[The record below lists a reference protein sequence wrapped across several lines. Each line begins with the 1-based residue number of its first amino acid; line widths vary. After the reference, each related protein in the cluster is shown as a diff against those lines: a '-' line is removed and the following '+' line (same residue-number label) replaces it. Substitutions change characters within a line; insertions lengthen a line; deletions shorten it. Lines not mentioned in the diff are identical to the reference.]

1 MMASRPLALVTGA
14 SSGIGRALA
23 ELLAREGHD
32 LVVVA
37 RRRDR
42 LEALAAQLAEWDAKV
57 EVVIA
62 DLTDAADLARVAG
75 RAAETG
81 PALLVN
87 NAGFSGYGPFS
98 EIDPD
103 VMRGVIAIH
112 VTAPVTLA
120 RAVLPGM
127 VTRGAG
133 AIVNV
138 ASLLSLSGPLRL
150 GMAGRA
156 TYAAAKSFQ
165 LVFTQSLAGEL
176 EGTGVHVM
184 VCLPGMVESEF
195 HGGRALAGRPGR
207 AAAHERRGLRPGD
220 RGRPRAGRGRLRARA
235 RRRGGRLCAVP
246 RAAAGDPRRRQPERA
261 TGGALRGR
269 RPGSRGPHAAAGT
282 RAVAAASSRPSRR
295 RIFSH
300 NPGPVASPRR
310 RSSRQLAACSTST
323 RRLLRLRVV
332 ICSSQRSRVTP
343 RLPQPIR

>member
-1 MMASRPLALVTGA
+1 MMAARPLALVTGA

-32 LVVVA
+32 LIVVA
-37 RRRDR
+37 RRRER
-42 LEALAAQLAEWDAKV
+42 LEQLAGRLAEVDARV
-57 EVVIA
+57 EILVA
-62 DLTDAADLARVAG
+62 DLTDPADLARVAA
-75 RAAETG
+75 RATQTE

-87 NAGFSGYGPFS
+87 NAGFSGYGPFA

-127 VTRGAG
+127 VARGAG

-156 TYAAAKSFQ
+156 TYAGAKSFQ

-195 HGGRALAGRPGR
+195 HGGRTLAGRPGVPPLMSSEDCAR
-207 AAAHERRGLRPGD
+207 AIVAGLALGEVVCVPALEDAAAVFSQFRELQQATL
-220 RGRPRAGRGRLRARA
+220 AGGNRTGRLAQRYTG
-235 RRRGGRLCAVP
+235 GGR
-246 RAAAGDPRRRQPERA
+246 
-261 TGGALRGR
+261 
-269 RPGSRGPHAAAGT
+269 
-282 RAVAAASSRPSRR
+282 
-295 RIFSH
+295 
-300 NPGPVASPRR
+300 
-310 RSSRQLAACSTST
+310 
-323 RRLLRLRVV
+323 
-332 ICSSQRSRVTP
+332 
-343 RLPQPIR
+343 